1 MDIKNMQESINTIM
15 ATTLSDEKKNSLVAE
30 LLSASI
36 NNTVVNV
43 HRKQWTDE
51 DTVSVFTTVINN
63 SKQSGEW
70 SYGRVSTLALTKTI
84 KELTKTLGRTESAVK
99 AHINNAISTS
109 NLTPTKTDNGGIT
122 RLVHYK
128 QLALKTGLINLDTYM
143 TSLNKALKCNAITV
157 AELQGYLDVNNNNS
171 VIDIVVPDTTYKHTV
186 NKVNLKKRVIV
197 HYTHEE
203 RVKLFTLIKAELGTY
218 EELCDIFNCS
228 VISYNQVPKEI
239 WDALKKVAK
248 ELGNGRTASAVK
260 GQMNTVTHKIL
271 NPDDVLTKG
280 KMDTV
285 NAAIEAGFV
294 DGVTA

>member
-36 NNTVVNV
+36 NNNVVNV
-43 HRKQWTDE
+43 NRKQWIDK
-51 DTVSVFTTVINN
+51 DTETVFTTVINN

-70 SYGRVSTLALTKTI
+70 SYGKVSTISLTKTI
-84 KELTKTLGRTESAVK
+84 KELTKTLGRTESAIK
-99 AHINNAISTS
+99 AHINNAISTI
-109 NLTPTKTDNGGIT
+109 NLTPSKTDTGGIT

-143 TSLNKALKCNAITV
+143 VALNNALKRNAITV
-157 AELQGYLDVNNNNS
+157 VELQRYLNVNNNINDS
-171 VIDIVVPDTTYKHTV
+171 VIDTVPNTTYKHTV
-186 NKVNLKKRVIV
+186 KVDLKKRVIV

-218 EELCDIFNCS
+218 EELCGIFNCS

-239 WDALKKVAK
+239 WDAMKKVAK

-260 GQMNTVTHKIL
+260 GQLNTVTHKIL

>member
-36 NNTVVNV
+36 NNNAVNV
-43 HRKQWTDE
+43 HRKHWTDE
-51 DTVSVFTTVINN
+51 NTVNVFTTVINN
-63 SKQSGEW
+63 SKQSGGW
-70 SYGRVSTLALTKTI
+70 SYGRVSTPALTKTI

-143 TSLNKALKCNAITV
+143 TSLNNALKCNAMTV
-157 AELQGYLDVNNNNS
+157 AELQGCLDVNNNNS
-171 VIDIVVPDTTYKHTV
+171 VIDVAPTTYKHTV
-186 NKVNLKKRVIV
+186 KVNPNKRVIV

-260 GQMNTVTHKIL
+260 GQLNTVTHKII

>member
-15 ATTLSDEKKNSLVAE
+15 TTTLSDEKKNSLVAE

-84 KELTKTLGRTESAVK
+84 KELAKTLGRTESAVK

-109 NLTPTKTDNGGIT
+109 NLTPIKTDNGGIT

-143 TSLNKALKCNAITV
+143 TSLNNALKCNAMTV
-157 AELQGYLDVNNNNS
+157 AELQGCLDVNNNNS
-171 VIDIVVPDTTYKHTV
+171 VIDVAPTATYKHTV
-186 NKVNLKKRVIV
+186 NVDLKKRVIV

-239 WDALKKVAK
+239 WDVMKKVAK

-294 DGVTA
+294 NGVTA